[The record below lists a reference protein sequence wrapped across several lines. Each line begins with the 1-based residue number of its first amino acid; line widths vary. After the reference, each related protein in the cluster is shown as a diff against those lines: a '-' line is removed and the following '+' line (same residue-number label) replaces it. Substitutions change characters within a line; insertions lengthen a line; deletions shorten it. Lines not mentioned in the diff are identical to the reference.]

1 MPSRY
6 QPSYTNATNLCQK
19 KSTHNLCP
27 APLKSHLVF
36 FYSHKKHF
44 SKGLYQRLNL
54 GIWNG
59 RLNTT
64 NSKYEITGLGRM
76 GKNFV
81 RLRCSELT
89 HKFPP
94 RPSEWTPWSWTR
106 WGECSLL
113 PMTTRAGPWTT
124 SQRTT
129 SPWTA
134 PPWTTLVPLHGFST
148 WEISSWTH
156 PNWSVAI
163 WRWNKNTKIYKN
175 KVQYSN
181 WNQEIGYKWLIVLF
195 SIYHRNLFDFLS
207 FLYD

>member
-6 QPSYTNATNLCQK
+6 QPSYTNAKNLCQK
-19 KSTHNLCP
+19 YHPQTVSCALEKSFC
-27 APLKSHLVF
+27 V
-36 FYSHKKHF
+36 FYSHSKLF
-44 SKGLYQRLNL
+44 S
-54 GIWNG
+54 
-59 RLNTT
+59 
-64 NSKYEITGLGRM
+64 
-76 GKNFV
+76 NFV

-106 WGECSLL
+106 WGGWSLL
-113 PMTTRAGPWTT
+113 PTTTRAGPWTT
-124 SQRTT
+124 SQQTT
-129 SPWTA
+129 SWTA
-134 PPWTTLVPLHGFST
+134 PPLTTLVPLHGFST
-148 WEISSWTH
+148 WGILSWTH